1 MSALPAGTLTETDNS
16 GIANNDKIICAGASA
31 TFTFSVPNL
40 GSYIFKVNGLQT
52 QSGTSNIWST
62 STLNDNDNVTVDV
75 SNASNCGA
83 TFGPILMT
91 VKPLPAPIL
100 TITPGTTICP
110 NASVTLT
117 TPANAGSTYSFIING
132 STVSTGTSN
141 TYTTTAIATTST
153 VAIMETNSNGC
164 RQLPLIKQLL

>member
-1 MSALPAGTLTETDNS
+1 MVASPPTSNSITVSALPAGTLTETDNS

-40 GSYIFKVNGLQT
+40 GSYISKVNGLQT

-83 TFGPILMT
+83 TFGPTPMT
-91 VKPLPAPIL
+91 ENHCHA
-100 TITPGTTICP
+100 
-110 NASVTLT
+110 
-117 TPANAGSTYSFIING
+117 
-132 STVSTGTSN
+132 N
-141 TYTTTAIATTST
+141 TYYYSGYY
-153 VAIMETNSNGC
+153 NLS
-164 RQLPLIKQLL
+164 